1 MAGATHTF
9 FWYDLETFG
18 TNPQTDRI
26 AQFAGIRTDLD
37 MNVVGEPIVC
47 YCKVS
52 PDFLPDPL
60 SCLVTHITPQTTLK
74 AGLCEDQF
82 ITKINAEFC
91 KPNTCVVGYNNI
103 KFDDE
108 FIRYALYRNLLD
120 PYLREYAFNNSRWDL
135 INVVRMCHDL
145 RPGGIIWPTDEEGK
159 VSFKLEALTKAN
171 NISHEHAHDALA
183 DVYATI
189 EVAKLIKK
197 NQPKFFQ
204 FLYSNRSK
212 QAVTPYV
219 DIYKKKP
226 FLFTS
231 IQFYHLKRYTS
242 VVMPIANDIKR
253 RNKFYCID
261 LTSDVED
268 FINLPAK
275 EIQYR
280 IFQKHDELI
289 ALGVKPL
296 KIYSLQIN
304 QAPTIAPLST
314 LQLEDAK
321 RLGID
326 LELCEKNHKLL
337 SSNST
342 LWAKFIEV
350 FNPIEESQSR
360 PKSEFAT
367 LSSDPDFALY
377 DNLFFSDKDREKMH
391 HLRSLE
397 PDKILTA
404 NMQFDDPRLPEMV
417 WRYVCRNYPEVLN
430 ENELQR
436 WKSFC
441 ASRLLVPPGRI
452 SDYNFFMRKVNEHLQ
467 NKNIDSS
474 DKLVLQ
480 KLLIYGKKM
489 GEKILGLSP
498 NSQF

>member
-1 MAGATHTF
+1 MGSITQTF
-9 FWYDLETFG
+9 YWYDLETFG

-37 MNVVGEPIVC
+37 MNVIGEPLVI
-47 YCKVS
+47 YCKVA

-74 AGLCEDQF
+74 AGLCENEF
-82 ITKINAEFC
+82 ISAINAEFC

-108 FIRYALYRNLLD
+108 FIRYSLYRNLLD
-120 PYLREYAFNNSRWDL
+120 PYLREYAFGNSRWDL

-145 RPGGIIWPTDEEGK
+145 RPNGIVWPTDEEGK

-171 NISHEHAHDALA
+171 NISHEHAHDALS

-189 EVAKLIKK
+189 SIAKLIKK

-204 FLYSNRSK
+204 FLYANRLK
-212 QAVTPYV
+212 QSITPYV
-219 DIYKKKP
+219 DIYKRKP
-226 FLFTS
+226 FLYTS
-231 IQFYHLKRYTS
+231 IQFYPSKRYTS
-242 VVMPIANDIKR
+242 VVVPIANDIKR

-261 LTSDVED
+261 LTSDVSD
-268 FINLPAK
+268 FINLSAK
-275 EIQYR
+275 EIAFR
-280 IFQKHDELI
+280 LFQKHDELLAMGI
-289 ALGVKPL
+289 KPL
-296 KIYSLQIN
+296 KVYSLQVN
-304 QAPTIAPLST
+304 QAPTVAPLSA
-314 LQLEDAK
+314 LQEEDAK
-321 RLGID
+321 RLNID
-326 LELCEKNHKLL
+326 LEYCKKSYKMLMKDNL
-337 SSNST
+337 

-350 FNPIEESQSR
+350 FNPIEEDISDT
-360 PKSEFAT
+360 KNDFAT
-367 LSSDPDFALY
+367 LSNDPDFALY
-377 DNLFFSDKDREKMH
+377 DNLFFGDKDREK
-391 HLRSLE
+391 LLAIRALE
-397 PDKILTA
+397 PDKILSTP
-404 NMQFDDPRLPEMV
+404 MQFDDPRLPEMV
-417 WRYVCRNYPEVLN
+417 WRFVCRNYPEVLN
-430 ENELQR
+430 EEELAR

-452 SDYNFFMRKVNEHLQ
+452 TDYNFFMRKVNEHLQ

-498 NSQF
+498 SS